1 MYFHLAPDSIE
12 FDKECRK
19 LLNNIHYFDVLRSDR
34 SISSHGL
41 EARTPFLDKSF
52 VETYLSINPNMRN
65 HAFMGKCEKYL
76 LRRAFSGKDLL
87 PDSVLWRAKE
97 AFSDGVSSNKKSWF
111 SILQNHIREKI
122 FKTEGNK
129 MLYSQKIFYTLN
141 EPKTLEQ
148 LHYRMIFE
156 SYYKYQAHLIPHFWM
171 PNYTNA
177 TDASARTLDIYKKKV
192 EKTQE
197 KTQEKRG
204 KKEKTREEKT
214 QEKTQE
220 KYV

>member
-1 MYFHLAPDSIE
+1 
-12 FDKECRK
+12 
-19 LLNNIHYFDVLRSDR
+19 
-34 SISSHGL
+34 
-41 EARTPFLDKSF
+41 
-52 VETYLSINPNMRN
+52 
-65 HAFMGKCEKYL
+65 MGKCEKYL
-76 LRRAFSGKDLL
+76 LRRAFSGTDLL

-111 SILQNHIREKI
+111 SILQNHIQEKI

-156 SYYKYQAHLIPHFWM
+156 SYYPSQSHLIPHFWM

-177 TDASARTLDIYKKKV
+177 TDASARTLDVYKNKV
-192 EKTQE
+192 EKTLE
-197 KTQEKRG
+197 KTLE
-204 KKEKTREEKT
+204 
-214 QEKTQE
+214 
-220 KYV
+220 